1 VTESV
6 LDTSPFSSKRPL
18 SRVAAG
24 LWLRRLQPG
33 YPPFQCR
40 VCCNN
45 DPSWRIGCSV
55 VPCARL
61 RHLAAHDSEGWT
73 RNANS
78 LVRIYFH
85 DASGGDE
92 AVEPVTDV
100 IAPVRPAQSPS
111 AQADDSYDDVIDMF
125 LALSKMPA
133 ESHEYRRQRECIVN
147 RCLPLADHVA
157 RHFGRRGEGLDD
169 LTQVARLGLMN
180 AINRF
185 DPAKGPSFIGF
196 AIPTMM
202 GEVRRYFR
210 DYSWGM
216 RVPRRLR
223 ELHVQISR
231 ATAELVQKLGRAPT
245 ASELSRELEVPHE
258 EIVECLVAGDAYQ
271 LESLDA
277 PLGPDGSGKSRLVA
291 DAVGGIDPQIDHITD
306 REAVR
311 ALVGALPRREREVL
325 HMRFFESMTQ
335 TQIAERIGVSQ
346 MQVSRILAST
356 LQCLRD
362 QLE

>member
-1 VTESV
+1 MFSHTSRREEAVSQMTDV
-6 LDTSPFSSKRPL
+6 LAAPRPTRPASKR
-18 SRVAAG
+18 
-24 LWLRRLQPG
+24 
-33 YPPFQCR
+33 
-40 VCCNN
+40 N
-45 DPSWRIGCSV
+45 
-55 VPCARL
+55 
-61 RHLAAHDSEGWT
+61 
-73 RNANS
+73 
-78 LVRIYFH
+78 
-85 DASGGDE
+85 
-92 AVEPVTDV
+92 
-100 IAPVRPAQSPS
+100 
-111 AQADDSYDDVIDMF
+111 DDSYDDVIEMF
-125 LALSKMPA
+125 VVLSTMPA
-133 ESHEYRRQRECIVN
+133 ESDEYHRQRECIVK

-185 DPAKGPSFIGF
+185 DPDKGPSFIGF

-202 GEVRRYFR
+202 GEVRRHFR
-210 DYSWGM
+210 DHSWGL

-231 ATAELVQKLGRAPT
+231 ATADLAQKLGRAPT
-245 ASELSRELEVPHE
+245 ARELSVELGVAHDEV
-258 EIVECLVAGDAYQ
+258 VECLVAGDAYQ

-277 PLGPDGSGKSRLVA
+277 PVGSDDSDRPRRVA
-291 DAVGGIDPQIDHITD
+291 DAVGGVDPQIDHITD

-311 ALVGALPRREREVL
+311 CLIAALPEREREVL

-335 TQIAERIGVSQ
+335 SQIAERIGVSQ

-356 LQCLRD
+356 LTTLRD

>member
-1 VTESV
+1 MTEV
-6 LDTSPFSSKRPL
+6 LAPPRPTR
-18 SRVAAG
+18 ST
-24 LWLRRLQPG
+24 
-33 YPPFQCR
+33 
-40 VCCNN
+40 
-45 DPSWRIGCSV
+45 
-55 VPCARL
+55 
-61 RHLAAHDSEGWT
+61 T
-73 RNANS
+73 RN
-78 LVRIYFH
+78 
-85 DASGGDE
+85 
-92 AVEPVTDV
+92 
-100 IAPVRPAQSPS
+100 
-111 AQADDSYDDVIDMF
+111 DDSYDDVIEMF
-125 LALSKMPA
+125 VVLSTMPP
-133 ESHEYRRQRECIVN
+133 ESHQYRRQRECIVR

-185 DPAKGPSFIGF
+185 DPDKGPSFIGF

-202 GEVRRYFR
+202 GEVRRHFR
-210 DYSWGM
+210 DHSWGM

-231 ATAELVQKLGRAPT
+231 ATADLAQKLGRAPT
-245 ASELSRELEVPHE
+245 ARELSVELGVPHD

-271 LESLDA
+271 LDSLDA
-277 PLGPDGSGKSRLVA
+277 PVGSDGSGKSRLVA
-291 DAVGGIDPQIDHITD
+291 DAVGAVDPQIDHITN

-311 ALVGALPRREREVL
+311 SLVSALPERERQVL

-335 TQIAERIGVSQ
+335 SQIAERIGVSQ

-356 LQCLRD
+356 LTSLRD

>member
-1 VTESV
+1 SCFHYAFGGAKAVGPMTAVIVS
-6 LDTSPFSSKRPL
+6 SPP
-18 SRVAAG
+18 A
-24 LWLRRLQPG
+24 
-33 YPPFQCR
+33 
-40 VCCNN
+40 
-45 DPSWRIGCSV
+45 PS
-55 VPCARL
+55 
-61 RHLAAHDSEGWT
+61 
-73 RNANS
+73 
-78 LVRIYFH
+78 
-85 DASGGDE
+85 
-92 AVEPVTDV
+92 
-100 IAPVRPAQSPS
+100 PA
-111 AQADDSYDDVIDMF
+111 AQADDSYDDVVEMF
-125 LALSKMPA
+125 LALSDMPA

-157 RHFGRRGEGLDD
+157 RHFARRGESLDD

-185 DPAKGPSFIGF
+185 DPAKGPSFIGY

-210 DYSWGM
+210 DHSWGM

-231 ATAELVQKLGRAPT
+231 TTADLTQKLGRAPT
-245 ASELSRELEVPHE
+245 ATELSQALEVPRE

-277 PLGPDGSGKSRLVA
+277 PLSPDGSGKERQVA
-291 DAVGGIDPQIDHITD
+291 DAVGVIDPQIDHITN

-311 ALVGALPRREREVL
+311 VLVAALPRRERAVL

-335 TQIAERIGVSQ
+335 SQIAERIGVSQ
-346 MQVSRILAST
+346 MQVSRILANT
-356 LQCLRD
+356 LRSLRD
-362 QLE
+362 QLD